1 MTVIN
6 NAPSPAPVQ
15 ESSGN
20 GMGFLLGVI
29 LLIVFV
35 FLLIY
40 YGLPA
45 IRNSFS
51 SGTQINIPDKV
62 DVNVQQKK

>member
-6 NAPSPAPVQ
+6 NAPAPT
-15 ESSGN
+15 ESSN
-20 GMGFLLGVI
+20 SGMGFLLGII

-45 IRNSFS
+45 IQNSFS
-51 SGTQINIPDKV
+51 GGPQINVPGKV
-62 DVNVQQKK
+62 DVNVKQQK